1 VFLRGGE
8 GVFVGVAANSPR
20 LDATNVISTMSAT
33 NSGREV
39 AQRAFAT
46 EFADATHQFQE
57 SDEERAPKYALL
69 PTGKR
74 ANRVFAVGTLTETE
88 DIGSESEYWQ
98 ARVVDP
104 TGKFFVYAGQYQP
117 EAMAFLRDADAPEYA
132 AVVGKPNTYET
143 ENENGETE
151 TYVSIRP
158 EEIRTVEESTRDRW
172 VAETAEQTL
181 ERVEAF
187 LAQRREL
194 DDIDV
199 DPEATAPAFERALS
213 EYGLDVSAYHEAAT
227 DALSG
232 LLSDDDAAD

>member
-1 VFLRGGE
+1 
-8 GVFVGVAANSPR
+8 
-20 LDATNVISTMSAT
+20 MSAT
-33 NSGREV
+33 QSGREV

-57 SDEERAPKYALL
+57 SDEERAPKYGLL
-69 PTGKR
+69 PTGER

-88 DIGSESEYWQ
+88 DIGSDSEYWQ

-104 TGKFFVYAGQYQP
+104 TGTFFVYAGQYQP
-117 EAMAFLRDADAPEYA
+117 EAMAFLRDADAPEYV

-143 ENENGETE
+143 TNEDGEPE

-158 EEIRTVEESTRDRW
+158 EEIRTVAESTRDRW

-187 LAQRREL
+187 LAQRGEL
-194 DDIDV
+194 DDVDV
-199 DPEATAPAFERALS
+199 DPEATAPAFERARS
-213 EYGLDVSAYHEAAT
+213 EYGVDMSTYHEAAR

-232 LLSDDDAAD
+232 LLGEEDAED